1 MNEPGSGL
9 QVHGKL
15 YEVDEARLARFDGL
29 ESVGKPGNWR
39 VEVMVEA
46 LDGSARWPA
55 VVYAKSRVF
64 AIAIPSDQLQVYDDG
79 RFVPVDRRG

>member
-9 QVHGKL
+9 QVHGER
-15 YEVDEARLARFDGL
+15 YEVDEARLARLDGL
-29 ESVGKPGNWR
+29 EPVGKPGNWR

-55 VVYAKSRVF
+55 FVYAKSGVF
-64 AIAIPSDQLQVYDDG
+64 AIAIHSDQLRVYDDG
-79 RFVPVDRRG
+79 RFVG